1 MIKNL
6 LLSIV
11 LVFAGLAA
19 FTIVVSL
26 IGWLMAY
33 IDYKKKCYE
42 LELNNQEIASKLFN
56 FKDTT
61 EKQPPKEDL

>member
-6 LLSIV
+6 LLSIAV
-11 LVFAGLAA
+11 VFAGLAVLA
-19 FTIVVSL
+19 IVANL
-26 IGWLMAY
+26 ISWLMAY

-61 EKQPPKEDL
+61 EKQPPKED

>member
-6 LLSIV
+6 LLSIAV
-11 LVFAGLAA
+11 VFAGL
-19 FTIVVSL
+19 IVFAIVFNLVS
-26 IGWLMAY
+26 WLMAY

-42 LELNNQEIASKLFN
+42 LELSRLEITSNLFD

-61 EKQPPKEDL
+61 EKQPPKED

>member
-6 LLSIV
+6 LLAIAV
-11 LVFAGLAA
+11 VFAGLAVL
-19 FTIVVSL
+19 TIVASLVS
-26 IGWLMAY
+26 WLMAY

-61 EKQPPKEDL
+61 EKQPPKED

>member
-1 MIKNL
+1 MITNL

-26 IGWLMAY
+26 IGWLIAY

-42 LELNNQEIASKLFN
+42 LELSNLEIASKLFDSKN
-56 FKDTT
+56 TP
-61 EKQPPKEDL
+61 QPPKEDL